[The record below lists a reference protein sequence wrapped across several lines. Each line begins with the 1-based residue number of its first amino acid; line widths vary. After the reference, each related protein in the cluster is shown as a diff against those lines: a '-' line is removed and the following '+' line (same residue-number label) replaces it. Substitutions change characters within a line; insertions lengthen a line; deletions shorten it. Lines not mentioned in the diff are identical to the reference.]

1 MIAPYK
7 PFFLYYAPGAAHAPH
22 HVSKEWAEKFAGRF
36 YMGYEAMREQ
46 TLARQKKIHLGGN
59 DG

>member
-1 MIAPYK
+1 VGGEVRRA
-7 PFFLYYAPGAAHAPH
+7 L
-22 HVSKEWAEKFAGRF
+22 